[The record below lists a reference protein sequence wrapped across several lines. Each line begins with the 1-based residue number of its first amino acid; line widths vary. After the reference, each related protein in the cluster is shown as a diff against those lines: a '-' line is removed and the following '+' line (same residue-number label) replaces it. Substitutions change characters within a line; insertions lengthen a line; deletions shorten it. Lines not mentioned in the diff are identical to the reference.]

1 MAADGRV
8 RSTEVR
14 RAANP
19 SHYVDYQD
27 CKYAGQRTM
36 VCTGVTEI
44 RRSRDDT
51 PFRLGGIELID
62 LSDHR
67 PLHQV
72 PLLQWAN
79 GIDLTHN
86 PAWLEPTA
94 DGVRGYFM
102 PEDDRSTVYV
112 LEAKTTR

>member
-1 MAADGRV
+1 
-8 RSTEVR
+8 
-14 RAANP
+14 
-19 SHYVDYQD
+19 
-27 CKYAGQRTM
+27 M

-62 LSDHR
+62 LNDHR

-72 PLLQWAN
+72 PLLQWVN
-79 GIDLTHN
+79 GIDLAHN
-86 PAWLEPTA
+86 PVWLEPTA
-94 DGVRGYFM
+94 DGLRGYFM
-102 PEDDRSTVYV
+102 PEDDRSTLYV